1 MTAPAILRR
10 RRPQNAI
17 ARFDD
22 GATVK
27 SVAPGLLWHPG
38 CHCPGCGQRQWNVGR
53 VTAECAVCETPLII
67 AHDSPTEGETT
78 WLAA

>member
-17 ARFDD
+17 A
-22 GATVK
+22 A
-27 SVAPGLLWHPG
+27 GLLWHPG

-67 AHDSPTEGETT
+67 AHDSTTQGETP

>member
-10 RRPQNAI
+10 RRPPNAI
-17 ARFDD
+17 
-22 GATVK
+22 
-27 SVAPGLLWHPG
+27 APGLLWHTG
-38 CHCPGCGQRQWNVGR
+38 CHCPGCGQRQWLVGR

-67 AHDSPTEGETT
+67 AHDSTTEGEAQ